1 MSGCAPQHSGPGD
14 MNEQQAQTEIQSLV
28 AQLQRHNYRYY
39 VLDDP
44 DIPDAE
50 YDRLMQALKALEKEF
65 PSLHLAHSPSRL
77 VGGQISAAFKPV
89 EHLLPM
95 YSINDGFDSQS
106 VIDFDRRI
114 RGRLDL
120 EEGVNLSYFCEPKLD
135 GLAVNILFEKGWMVR
150 AATRGDGKTGEDISQ
165 NVRQILGDAI
175 RLQGENI
182 PDRLEVRGEV
192 FMRRSGLEA
201 LNRRQ
206 LKHGQKVFANPRNA
220 AAGGLRQI
228 DPKISAQRPL
238 ELYVYGV
245 GFCAPQALPESHA
258 ALFTQIKDWG
268 LPVTELAQAVIGTDG
283 CLQYYARLLEQRS
296 AIDFDMDGVVYKL
309 DNRAWQAELG
319 NTAKAPRWVLAHKFP
334 AQEELTTVEDIDV
347 QVGRT
352 GAITPVARLKPV
364 KVGGVVVSNATLH
377 NRDEIERLD
386 VRPGDT
392 VIIRRAGDVIP
403 DVVRVLKE
411 RRPKDSKPYDF
422 PQQCPVCGSHIAY
435 TENGVI
441 ARCSGGLVC
450 DAQRKGMIRHFVSR
464 KAMDIDGLGSKLVEQ
479 LVEEG
484 KIHTAADIYK
494 LDLDALLPMERMAE
508 KSAQN
513 LLTAIE
519 GSRSTTFAR
528 FLYSLGIPQV
538 GETTAEALATHFTS
552 LNDLREAQIKDLT
565 DIDDVGPI
573 VAQSVIDFFMET
585 ENQRVI
591 DQLIN
596 EHQIHWPQP
605 QVRRLDQSSP
615 FYTKTAVITG
625 SFSGR
630 TRPQIKSL
638 LEAAGA
644 KVTGSVS
651 KKTDYLVAGAS
662 PGSKVDKAEKLGVEI
677 IDEARLFTLL
687 DHPDSIEQ

>member
-1 MSGCAPQHSGPGD
+1 
-14 MNEQQAQTEIQSLV
+14 MNEQQAQVEIQSLV
-28 AQLQRHNYRYY
+28 AELQRHNYRYY

-44 DIPDAE
+44 DVPDAE
-50 YDRLMQALKALEKEF
+50 YDRLMQALKILEKAF
-65 PSLHLAHSPSRL
+65 PALLLAHSPSR
-77 VGGQISAAFKPV
+77 VIGGEIAVAFNPV

-95 YSINDGFDSQS
+95 YSINDGFDEQA

-114 RGRLDL
+114 KNRLAL
-120 EEGVNLSYFCEPKLD
+120 QAGAQLNYFCEPKLD
-135 GLAVNILFEKGWMVR
+135 GLAVNIQYEKGWMVR

-165 NVRQILGDAI
+165 NVRQLLGNAI
-175 RLQGENI
+175 RLQGEYI

-201 LNRRQ
+201 LNQRQ
-206 LKHGQKVFANPRNA
+206 LKQGQKLFANPRNA

-238 ELYVYGV
+238 EVYIYGV
-245 GFCAPQALPESHA
+245 GFCEPQTLPESHA

-268 LPVTELAQAVIGTDG
+268 LPVTDLARAMRGTEG
-283 CLQYYARLLEQRS
+283 CLQYYAQLLEQRG

-309 DNRAWQAELG
+309 DDRVWQAELG

-334 AQEELTTVEDIDV
+334 AQEELTTVNGIDV

-377 NRDEIERLD
+377 NKDEIERLD

-392 VIIRRAGDVIP
+392 VVVRRAGDVIP
-403 DVVRVLKE
+403 DVVRVLQD
-411 RRPKDSKPYDF
+411 RRPADSKPFVF
-422 PQQCPVCGSHIAY
+422 PTQCPVCSSHIAY
-435 TENGVI
+435 SENGVI

-464 KAMDIDGLGSKLVEQ
+464 KAMDIDGLGTKLVEQ
-479 LVEEG
+479 LLKEG
-484 KIHTAADIYK
+484 KINTAADIYS
-494 LDLDALLPMERMAE
+494 LDMDGLLSMDRMAE

-513 LLTAIE
+513 LLLAIQR
-519 GSRSTTFAR
+519 SRSTTFAR
-528 FLYSLGIPQV
+528 FLYALGIPQV
-538 GETTAEALATHFTS
+538 GETTAEALASHFRT
-552 LNDLREAQIKDLT
+552 LDALHRATLEELT
-565 DIDDVGPI
+565 DIADVGPI
-573 VAQSVIDFFMET
+573 VAQSVLDFFVEP

-591 DQLIN
+591 DKLI
-596 EHQIHWPQP
+596 HKHKIHWPLPEMRQI
-605 QVRRLDQSSP
+605 DQSSA
-615 FYTKTAVITG
+615 FYAKTVVITG
-625 SFSGR
+625 SFTGR
-630 TRPQIKSL
+630 TRPQIKLL

-651 KKTDYLVAGAS
+651 KKTDYLVAGTS

-677 IDEARLFTLL
+677 IDEAHLFGLL
-687 DHPDSIEQ
+687 GLQESS

>member
-1 MSGCAPQHSGPGD
+1 
-14 MNEQQAQTEIQSLV
+14 MNEQRAQAKIQSLV
-28 AQLQRHNYRYY
+28 AELQRHNYRYY

-44 DIPDAE
+44 DVPDAE
-50 YDRLMQALKALEKEF
+50 YDRLMQTLKVLEKTF
-65 PSLHLAHSPSRL
+65 PALLLAHSPSQL
-77 VGGQISAAFKPV
+77 VGGEIATAFKPV

-95 YSINDGFDSQS
+95 YSINDGFNQQA
-106 VIDFDRRI
+106 VIDFDHRI
-114 RGRLDL
+114 KNRLEL
-120 EEGVNLSYFCEPKLD
+120 QSSEHLNYFCEPKLD
-135 GLAVNILFEKGWMVR
+135 GLAVNILYEKGWMVR

-165 NVRQILGDAI
+165 NVRQLLGDAI
-175 RLQGENI
+175 RIKRGNI

-192 FMRRSGLEA
+192 FMRRSGLEM

-206 LKHGQKVFANPRNA
+206 LKHGQKLFANPRNA

-238 ELYVYGV
+238 ELYIYGV
-245 GFCAPQALPESHA
+245 GFCEPQMLPESHA

-268 LPVTELAQAVIGTDG
+268 LPVTKLAKAVQGTDG
-283 CLQYYARLLEQRS
+283 CLQYYAQLLEQRG

-309 DNRAWQAELG
+309 DNRSWQAELG
-319 NTAKAPRWVLAHKFP
+319 NTAKAPRWLLAHKFP
-334 AQEELTTVEDIDV
+334 AQEELTTVEGIDV

-352 GAITPVARLKPV
+352 GAMTPVARLKPV

-386 VRPGDT
+386 VRMGDT
-392 VIIRRAGDVIP
+392 VVVRRAGDVIP
-403 DVVRVLKE
+403 DVVRVLQD
-411 RRPKDSKPYDF
+411 RRPADSKPFDF
-422 PQQCPVCGSHIAY
+422 PEQCPVCGSHIAY
-435 TENGVI
+435 GNNGVI

-464 KAMDIDGLGSKLVEQ
+464 KAMDIDGLGTKLVEQ
-479 LVEEG
+479 LLEEA
-484 KIHTAADIYK
+484 KIRTAADIYR
-494 LDLDALLPMERMAE
+494 LDMDALLPMNRMAE
-508 KSAQN
+508 KSAKN
-513 LLTAIE
+513 LLLAIQH
-519 GSRSTTFAR
+519 SRSTTFAR
-528 FLYSLGIPQV
+528 FLYALGIPQV
-538 GETTAEALATHFTS
+538 GDTTAEALASHFGT
-552 LNDLREAQIKDLT
+552 LDQLRQAGLEKLT

-573 VAQSVIDFFMET
+573 VAQNVLDFFVEP

-596 EHQIHWPQP
+596 EHKIHWPP
-605 QVRRLDQSSP
+605 PKVRQVDQSSA
-615 FYTKTAVITG
+615 FYAKTVVITG
-625 SFSGR
+625 SFTDR

-644 KVTGSVS
+644 KVTGSIS

-677 IDEARLFTLL
+677 IDETDLFSLL
-687 DHPDSIEQ
+687 DHPEST